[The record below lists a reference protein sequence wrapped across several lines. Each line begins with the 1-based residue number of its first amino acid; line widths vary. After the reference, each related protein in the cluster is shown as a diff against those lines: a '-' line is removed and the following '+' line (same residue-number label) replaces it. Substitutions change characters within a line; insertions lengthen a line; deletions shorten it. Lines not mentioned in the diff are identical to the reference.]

1 MFLQKQVHN
10 RIWYNGI
17 THGLGP
23 CNRGSIP
30 LILTMSHNT
39 DGLSAYKKG
48 PKDRKTYEENY
59 EKIFGKKKQE
69 KPKDKPD

>member
-1 MFLQKQVHN
+1 
-10 RIWYNGI
+10 
-17 THGLGP
+17 
-23 CNRGSIP
+23 
-30 LILTMSHNT
+30 MSHNV

-69 KPKDKPD
+69 KTKDKPD